1 MTKEQSLPVDI
12 EIDEDR
18 IYVVSCPTFRG
29 CHAAGKTINEALVE
43 LREVVEMCTEE
54 QSET

>member
-54 QSET
+54 QS